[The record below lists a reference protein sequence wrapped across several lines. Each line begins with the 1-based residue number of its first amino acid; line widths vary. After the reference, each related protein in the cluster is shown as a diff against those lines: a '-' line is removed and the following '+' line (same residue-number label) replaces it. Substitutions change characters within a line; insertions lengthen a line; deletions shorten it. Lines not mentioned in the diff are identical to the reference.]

1 MMMAAVSWLS
11 KTFLVLLLLA
21 ATPPPSPRHSPLL
34 SLLPAVATNTATS
47 SAVASVRQ
55 LVASSG
61 GLPVRLSPALYRQFV
76 LGLPKG
82 FQMLVLYSTEDEKV
96 CADCLKINE
105 DFSAIAKN
113 FARESRTSE
122 EERRRRKETGQEEDN
137 TTGGSSSIFGTHG
150 GTGDT
155 IVFALYDLMQDR
167 EIVQLHRITTIP
179 FIASITSKSLKA
191 SSTPSSSQQSKKATV
206 PFRNQDVY
214 QAQGASNVGG
224 GGVRLL
230 TGRSGGGMEWL
241 NMKTSRKVEVLP
253 PKSHQFF
260 VLVKSIL
267 LISCLGILLWLAIL
281 LLRAYPILLPLG
293 ALFVQLISTCG
304 LFFSVQNSAPFVGKG
319 GVWIAKN
326 GRTQFLG
333 EGLMMSSSTVAA
345 AVTLLLLT
353 FLPSLKWWQEDNNVV
368 VGGKAKKSDCGGKK
382 KKETTT
388 TTTDVLDVSSSNGN
402 NGVVR
407 FSWSWWRCIFFSKTS
422 LKNFVLLFLLC
433 VFVLILNGLLSV
445 YTFKSPWYAPT
456 FLPPGDYIRG
466 ELRADRGNEF

>member
-1 MMMAAVSWLS
+1 MAASWLS
-11 KTFLVLLLLA
+11 RTFLVFLLLA
-21 ATPPPSPRHSPLL
+21 ATPPYPTHSPLL
-34 SLLPAVATNTATS
+34 SLLPAVAANSATS
-47 SAVASVRQ
+47 SAVSSVRQ

-61 GLPVRLSPALYRQFV
+61 GLPVRLSPSLYRQFV

-82 FQMLVLYSTEDEKV
+82 FQLLVLYSTEDEKV

-113 FARESRTSE
+113 FARESRTRQ
-122 EERRRRKETGQEEDN
+122 EERRRRKETGQEEDIK
-137 TTGGSSSIFGTHG
+137 TGGSSGIFGTHG

-179 FIASITSKSLKA
+179 FIVSITNKSLK
-191 SSTPSSSQQSKKATV
+191 TSSSAQQQSKKVVVT
-206 PFRNQDVY
+206 FRNQDVY
-214 QAQGASNVGG
+214 QAQGAGNVGG
-224 GGVRLL
+224 GGGGARLL
-230 TGRSGGGMEWL
+230 TGRSGGGLEWV

-260 VLVKSIL
+260 VIVKSIL
-267 LISCLGILLWLAIL
+267 LISCLGILLWLGIL
-281 LLRAYPILLPLG
+281 LLHKYPILLPLG
-293 ALFVQLISTCG
+293 ALFVQMISTCG

-333 EGLMMSSSTVAA
+333 EGLLMSFSTVAA

-353 FLPSLKWWQEDNNVV
+353 FLPTLKWWKEDNNVV
-368 VGGKAKKSDCGGKK
+368 VGGKTKKTDGGGKK
-382 KKETTT
+382 KTLKE
-388 TTTDVLDVSSSNGN
+388 TTTDVLDVSSN

-407 FSWSWWRCIFFSKTS
+407 FSWCWWRCIFFTKTS
-422 LKNFVLLFLLC
+422 FKNFVLLFLLC
-433 VFVLILNGLLSV
+433 IFVFLLNILLSI

-456 FLPPGDYIRG
+456 FLPPDDYVRG